1 MYVLLCA
8 QICVILSAEKD
19 FLLPWQLFG
28 PPRHAGPVSQH
39 WPGMTYYITL
49 ISLPGPR
56 KYSTP
61 SFTGFWKM
69 RPSASA

>member
-1 MYVLLCA
+1 MYILLCA
-8 QICVILSAEKD
+8 QICVIQSAEKG
-19 FLLPWQLFG
+19 FLLPWQLCS

-39 WPGMTYYITL
+39 WPGNPYITL
-49 ISLPGPR
+49 TSLPGAR

>member
-1 MYVLLCA
+1 MSG
-8 QICVILSAEKD
+8 ILSAQNDTVSERKCMTEKNG
-19 FLLPWQLFG
+19 LPH
-28 PPRHAGPVSQH
+28 RCAH
-39 WPGMTYYITL
+39 WYGNPFSIYITL
-49 ISLPGPR
+49 TSRPGAR